1 MMQVHLASH
10 PAPAEWGDNNL
21 VSHSP
26 HGLQIHLPDGSALMT
41 LQQAARRIAGLG
53 IKAVQLMG
61 HWSMP
66 QQWAFAQGYMPTAG
80 AETVT
85 LRWADAPEVELLEL
99 EQRLYCA
106 TWVRRLTNLSP
117 QELGPLDL
125 ALESVTFLSE
135 LAPTQISHRILKG
148 EAVRA
153 SRLFEEVCLFVEC
166 FEGGVSADTVRSNR
180 ELIEA
185 LQATWDGSASHAK
198 ALAAVIRSLAILKP
212 A

>member
-1 MMQVHLASH
+1 MMQIHLVTH
-10 PAPAEWGDNNL
+10 PAPAEWGEKNL
-21 VSHSP
+21 VSHST

-117 QELGPLDL
+117 QELGPLDV

-148 EAVRA
+148 DALLEAGWVGLHAVGRA
-153 SRLFEEVCLFVEC
+153 SRREPVLLELDFNPTRDRRAPVAACLVGK
-166 FEGGVSADTVRSNR
+166 GGSPSTLADTVSRV
-180 ELIEA
+180 
-185 LQATWDGSASHAK
+185 QK
-198 ALAAVIRSLAILKP
+198 VC
-212 A
+212 